1 MTKAVPKESS
11 KEKEKTSKSA
21 FEKMLRAKCKNCS
34 EGSIKVYLAAIK
46 RLHKLVSDG
55 DIPKTGA
62 WLNKKELMTKYEAL
76 PLTKRRQLSLAAV
89 KAAQA
94 YGQKSDK
101 WSVKMFR
108 DQSQYQEKRDKNERS
123 ETETKAWPKHGFD
136 AIKRAAREQRKR
148 ITHILKEAPSL
159 KNLYPYQVYM
169 LFKLYSEVPFRN
181 TFADLNLKDKT
192 KNYVSVP
199 KKGSITFE
207 MRVYKNSKQLGE
219 RHIKLS
225 RAATTQLRKFLKYR
239 EALVDHD
246 WLFSNKRGGKL
257 TRPALG
263 KLLHRA
269 TKTLIGKRFGS
280 RLIRVLAATESRKE
294 IEKVSEL
301 SKKMLHTSKQT
312 RQYTR
317 KS

>member
-1 MTKAVPKESS
+1 MTKAGAKATKKPESVF
-11 KEKEKTSKSA
+11 A
-21 FEKMLRAKCKNCS
+21 AKLKKVCKKCTPQ
-34 EGSIKVYLAAIK
+34 SIVVYLAAIR
-46 RLHKLVSDG
+46 RLHRLTGDG
-55 DIPKTGA
+55 EVPTTGG
-62 WLNKKELMTKYEAL
+62 WLNSPALMKKYENL
-76 PLTKRRQLSLAAV
+76 PLNKRRHLSLAAV
-89 KAAQA
+89 KASSA
-94 YGQKSDK
+94 YGKQSDK
-101 WSVKMFR
+101 WSTKMFR
-108 DQSQYQEKRDKNERS
+108 DQSEYQAERS
-123 ETETKAWPKHGFD
+123 KNKRSKTETEKWPKQGF
-136 AIKRAAREQRKR
+136 KSLKKAAREQRKR
-148 ITHILKEAPSL
+148 ISFMLKEAPSL
-159 KNLYPYQVYM
+159 KNMYPYQTW
-169 LFKLYSEVPFRN
+169 LLLKLYSEVPFRN